1 MLKYGGA
8 AAYQKLKQRHTKISQ
23 KIVLLTHD
31 IAFRT
36 PSKAQFFKAFSYEVG
51 SAFDKPLFHCILTYL
66 GSTALPT
73 HCPNQ

>member
-36 PSKAQFFKAFSYEVG
+36 PSKAQFFKAFSY
-51 SAFDKPLFHCILTYL
+51 ILNEGIYL
-66 GSTALPT
+66 LYQ
-73 HCPNQ
+73 NL